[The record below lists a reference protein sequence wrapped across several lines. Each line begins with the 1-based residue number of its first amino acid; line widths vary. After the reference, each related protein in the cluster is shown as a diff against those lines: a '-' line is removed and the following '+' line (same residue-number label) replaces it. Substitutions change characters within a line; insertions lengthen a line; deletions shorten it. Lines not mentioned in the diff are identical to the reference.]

1 ASACTRITASC
12 SSPRSGFSVS
22 RVLITPRART
32 SALGDLGQSA
42 SSVTGQRVGRVRRRR
57 PARRIR
63 WLRVLTAGAATL
75 ATAAG
80 IVGAGYWALTTER
93 FAVVAVEVRGA
104 SRVPPQRILEASGIV
119 HGQNLWRIDPERV
132 RARLEEMPEI
142 RRADVVRELPNRV
155 AIVVEER
162 RPFTLVHAARLHWL
176 DEDGRVLGDETRAVN
191 TEVPVISG
199 LSEEELVTMRTSPGP
214 RARAAIALIR
224 ALLRTGSAL
233 ASEISEIDMSR
244 AEGPVLYTVDGVEVR
259 LGTEEWDERLARLE
273 GVLAQVSSQD
283 VHGVDLRFRDQVV
296 LRRNK

>member
-1 ASACTRITASC
+1 
-12 SSPRSGFSVS
+12 VS
-22 RVLITPRART
+22 RVLFKPRAPTR
-32 SALGDLGQSA
+32 ALGEFGQSA
-42 SSVTGQRVGRVRRRR
+42 SSVAGQRVGRVRRRR
-57 PARRIR
+57 PTRRIR
-63 WLRVLTAGAATL
+63 WLRVLGTVA
-75 ATAAG
+75 ATAAAAAA
-80 IVGAGYWALTTER
+80 IVASGYWVLTTER

-244 AEGPVLYTVDGVEVR
+244 PEGPVLYTVDGVEVR
-259 LGTEEWDERLARLE
+259 LGSEEWDERLARLE
-273 GVLAQVSSQD
+273 GVLAQVATQD

-296 LRRNK
+296 LRKGSR

>member
-1 ASACTRITASC
+1 
-12 SSPRSGFSVS
+12 VS
-22 RVLITPRART
+22 RALITPRAPIR
-32 SALGDLGQSA
+32 ALGDLGSSA

-57 PARRIR
+57 PERRVR
-63 WLRVLTAGAATL
+63 WLRVLSTGAAVL

-80 IVGAGYWALTTER
+80 IAVAGYWVLTTER

-119 HGQNLWRIDPERV
+119 RGQNLWRIDPARV
-132 RARLEEMPEI
+132 RGRLEEMPEI
-142 RRADVVRELPNRV
+142 RRADVIRELPNRV

-162 RPFTLVHAARLHWL
+162 RPFTLVHAAKLHWL

>member
-1 ASACTRITASC
+1 
-12 SSPRSGFSVS
+12 VS
-22 RVLITPRART
+22 RVLITPRAPTR
-32 SALGDLGQSA
+32 ALGDLGQSA
-42 SSVTGQRVGRVRRRR
+42 SSVAGQRVGRVRRRR

-63 WLRVLTAGAATL
+63 WLRVLANTAAAM
-75 ATAAG
+75 ATAAA
-80 IVGAGYWALTTER
+80 IVGAGYWVLTTER
-93 FAVVAVEVRGA
+93 FGVVAVEVRGA

-176 DEDGRVLGDETRAVN
+176 GEDGRVLGPESRAVS

-214 RARAAIALIR
+214 RARQAIALIR
-224 ALLRTGSAL
+224 ALLRTGSTL

-259 LGTEEWDERLARLE
+259 LGSEEWDERLARLE
-273 GVLAQVSSQD
+273 GVLAQVATQD

-296 LRRNK
+296 LRRNR

>member
-1 ASACTRITASC
+1 M
-12 SSPRSGFSVS
+12 
-22 RVLITPRART
+22 
-32 SALGDLGQSA
+32 LGTVA
-42 SSVTGQRVGRVRRRR
+42 
-57 PARRIR
+57 
-63 WLRVLTAGAATL
+63 
-75 ATAAG
+75 ATAAAAAA
-80 IVGAGYWALTTER
+80 IVASGYWVLTTAR

-224 ALLRTGSAL
+224 ALLRTA
-233 ASEISEIDMSR
+233 
-244 AEGPVLYTVDGVEVR
+244 
-259 LGTEEWDERLARLE
+259 ARWPPR
-273 GVLAQVSSQD
+273 SPRST
-283 VHGVDLRFRDQVV
+283 
-296 LRRNK
+296 

>member
-1 ASACTRITASC
+1 
-12 SSPRSGFSVS
+12 VS
-22 RVLITPRART
+22 RVLITPRAPTR
-32 SALGDLGQSA
+32 ALGEFGQSA
-42 SSVTGQRVGRVRRRR
+42 SSVAGQRVGRVRRRR

-63 WLRVLTAGAATL
+63 WLRVLATVA
-75 ATAAG
+75 ATAASAAA
-80 IVGAGYWALTTER
+80 IVASGYWVLTTER

-104 SRVPPQRILEASGIV
+104 SRVPPQRILEASGIH
-119 HGQNLWRIDPERV
+119 HGQNLWRIDPARV

-176 DEDGRVLGDETRAVN
+176 DEDGRVLGDENRAVS

-199 LSEEELVTMRTSPGP
+199 LSEEELVTMRTTPGP

-244 AEGPVLYTVDGVEVR
+244 PEGPVLYTVDGVEVR
-259 LGTEEWDERLARLE
+259 LGQDDWEARIGRLQ
-273 GVLAQVSSQD
+273 GVLAQLGASGETVSSI
-283 VHGVDLRFRDQVV
+283 DLRFRDQVV
-296 LRRNK
+296 LKTAVK

>member
-1 ASACTRITASC
+1 
-12 SSPRSGFSVS
+12 VS
-22 RVLITPRART
+22 RVLITPRAPTR
-32 SALGDLGQSA
+32 ALGDLGQSA
-42 SSVTGQRVGRVRRRR
+42 SSVAGQRVGRGRRRR

-63 WLRVLTAGAATL
+63 WLRVLANTAAVM
-75 ATAAG
+75 ATAAA
-80 IVGAGYWALTTER
+80 IVGAGYWVLTTER
-93 FAVVAVEVRGA
+93 FGVVAVEVRGA

-176 DEDGRVLGDETRAVN
+176 DEDGRVLGAESRAVS

-214 RARAAIALIR
+214 RARQAIALIR
-224 ALLRTGSAL
+224 ALLRTGSTL

-259 LGTEEWDERLARLE
+259 LGSEEWDERLARLE
-273 GVLAQVSSQD
+273 GVLAQVATQD

-296 LRRNK
+296 LRRGK